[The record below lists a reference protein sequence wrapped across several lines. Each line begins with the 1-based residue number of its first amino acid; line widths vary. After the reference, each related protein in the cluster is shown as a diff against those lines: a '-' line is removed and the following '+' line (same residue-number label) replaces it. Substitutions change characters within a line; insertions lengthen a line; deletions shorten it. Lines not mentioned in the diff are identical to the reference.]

1 MDKER
6 IINASILKPLFFP
19 ILQLLLVLLLLREF
33 LWQQEWIIST
43 NEGGDV
49 FVQFYAWRQFAAN
62 HLLAG
67 EFPFWN
73 PHIFGGIP
81 FFGGMQSALLY
92 PLNALFLILPT
103 GVAINWSIGLHLWLM
118 GLFTTLWLRHGL
130 KLSHIAA
137 GMGGVMMMFS
147 GPFFMHIHGGQLTN
161 LSVMVWVPLLLL
173 AVDRWFAGGGTR
185 WLALG
190 AITVVMQIFA
200 GHPQYLYYTGI
211 TVLLYGAMYL
221 LHNRENRLRNA
232 SAIFIIYLTGALLGA
247 VQLLTG
253 FEAAMSSVRGE
264 GISTEFASEG
274 SFPPAYI
281 VTLIAPHLLDLA
293 DDKAWLWETTLFF
306 GVIGL
311 CLTII
316 GARYRTEARAKG
328 FVILIAL
335 LMVLALG
342 RYTLLFPLL
351 VKYLPGF
358 DLFRGTTKFA
368 FFAILFSVA
377 LASLGIDRLSYA
389 DRGECKQFVPPMVLA
404 AIGLAIALLAL
415 FAMSNGST
423 GNALLAHPDGG
434 KTLSADLLIAVA
446 LLTLGALLLW
456 VHHRGYRHALA
467 LLLVL
472 LALELY
478 MDAATHLPR
487 FKESEILQ
495 HPIVE
500 WMRAHPDDGRVLNLD
515 YRNAVMVSG
524 GYELWGNDPGISKR
538 WAEFVAA
545 TQGVSPPENQN
556 IYFSRLAPQLAM
568 ARLQW
573 HLRAT
578 ADGVNAIGTGSEPF
592 PRALLFHSVE
602 TASQGALL
610 KRLTDPA
617 FDFRRT
623 LLVEEPLT
631 TIMEPSGPESITL
644 LSSSIN
650 ALELRAVTT
659 APAVLLI
666 TDAYDKGWN
675 ATSLERDKPHD
686 YRIIPANH
694 TLIGIPLEA
703 GDHHIRLEY
712 RPRTL
717 YAGMALS
724 CLGLLLLAA
733 LLWSRSPGRAKMAT
747 L

>member
-1 MDKER
+1 
-6 IINASILKPLFFP
+6 
-19 ILQLLLVLLLLREF
+19 LLLVLLLLREF

-92 PLNALFLILPT
+92 PLNALFLFLPT
-103 GVAINWSIGLHLWLM
+103 TVAINWSIALHLWLM

-130 KLSHIAA
+130 KLSHGAA
-137 GMGGVMMMFS
+137 GMGGVMVMFS

-161 LSVMVWVPLLLL
+161 LSVMIWVPLLLL
-173 AVDRWFAGGGTR
+173 AIDRWFAGRGRG
-185 WLALG
+185 WLAVG
-190 AITVVMQIFA
+190 AMAVAMQILA

-247 VQLLTG
+247 VQLLAG
-253 FEAAMSSVRGE
+253 FEAAMSSVRGG
-264 GISTEFASEG
+264 GISTEFAGEG

-316 GARYRTEARAKG
+316 GARYRTEARTKG

-342 RYTLLFPLL
+342 RYTPLFPLL
-351 VKYLPGF
+351 MKYLPGF

-368 FFAILFSVA
+368 FFAILFSVS
-377 LASLGIDRLSYA
+377 LASLGIDRLYYS
-389 DRGECKQFVPPMVLA
+389 DRGECKQFVPHMVLA
-404 AIGLAIALLAL
+404 AIGLVIALLAL
-415 FAMSNGST
+415 SVMTNDSTSNV
-423 GNALLAHPDGG
+423 LLAHPEGG
-434 KTLSADLLIAVA
+434 KTLSTDLLIAVA

-456 VHHRGYRHALA
+456 ARHRGSKHALT
-467 LLLVL
+467 LLLGL

-478 MDAATHLPR
+478 MNAATHLPR
-487 FKESEILQ
+487 FKESEILN

-500 WMRAHPDDGRVLNLD
+500 WMHAHPDDGRVLSLD
-515 YRNAVMVSG
+515 YRNATMVSG
-524 GYELWGNDPGISKR
+524 GYELWGNDPGVNKR

-545 TQGVSPPENQN
+545 TQGMPPLENQN
-556 IYFSRLAPQLAM
+556 FYFSRLVPQLAI

-573 HLRAT
+573 HLHAT
-578 ADGVNAIGTGSEPF
+578 ADGVNATKAGSEPF
-592 PRALLFHSVE
+592 SRALLFHSVE
-602 TASQGALL
+602 AASEGALL
-610 KRLTDPA
+610 KRLTDPSL
-617 FDFRRT
+617 DFRHT
-623 LLVEEPLT
+623 LLVEEPIPIQPNPAGNGT
-631 TIMEPSGPESITL
+631 VTIISN
-644 LSSSIN
+644 SIN
-650 ALELRAVTT
+650 ALELT
-659 APAVLLI
+659 AETSTPAVLLI
-666 TDAYDKGWN
+666 TDAYDKGWC
-675 ATSLERDKPHD
+675 AKSLDKNNLRD
-686 YRIIPANH
+686 YRVIPADH
-694 TLIGIPLEA
+694 AFIGIPLEA
-703 GDHHIRLEY
+703 GEHHILLEY

-717 YAGMALS
+717 TAGLLLS
-724 CLGLLLLAA
+724 ALGLLLLAA
-733 LLWSRSPGRAKMAT
+733 LLWPGRLAGRKW
-747 L
+747 LHFKLSL